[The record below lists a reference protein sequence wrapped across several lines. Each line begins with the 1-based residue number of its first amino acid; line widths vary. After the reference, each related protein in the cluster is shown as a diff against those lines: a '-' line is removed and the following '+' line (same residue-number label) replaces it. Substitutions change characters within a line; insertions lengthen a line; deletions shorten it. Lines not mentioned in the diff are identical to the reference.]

1 MPTKTFS
8 PVTAEQVAAVK
19 AKLVESGCTVTDDK
33 VTITKSVFGTQ
44 LVIGA
49 TYVLTGNQL
58 TLTIT
63 DLPSL
68 VPENTVWAEI
78 EKVIKSV

>member
-8 PVTAEQVAAVK
+8 PVTADQLVAVK
-19 AKLVESGCTVTDDK
+19 AKLAETGCVVTDDK

-44 LVIGA
+44 LTVGA
-49 TYVLTGNQL
+49 TYVLNGDQL

-63 DLPSL
+63 DLPSI
-68 VPENTVWAEI
+68 VPESTVWAEI